1 MFERVHAFRRCAACE
16 QEASIAEL
24 IKRHTKDDR
33 RLLPIS
39 LPNQHVTVFEPVIKL
54 GKSGGAG
61 LALDPQHPVSTN
73 RQFEVMAGLVSTADF
88 PGSEKLGYR
97 RFDANALPTRT
108 EPAHGVGPMSGTGAP
123 PTAAIGL

>member
-1 MFERVHAFRRCAACE
+1 MPWAIGSGNLSSQRD
-16 QEASIAEL
+16 AE
-24 IKRHTKDDR
+24 DNQ

-39 LPNQHVTVFEPVIKL
+39 LPDQHVTVFEPVIKL

-61 LALDPQHPVSTN
+61 LALDPQHPVSTK

-88 PGSEKLGYR
+88 PGSDKLGYR
-97 RFDANALPTRT
+97 KFDANALPTRT

-123 PTAAIGL
+123 LTAAIGL